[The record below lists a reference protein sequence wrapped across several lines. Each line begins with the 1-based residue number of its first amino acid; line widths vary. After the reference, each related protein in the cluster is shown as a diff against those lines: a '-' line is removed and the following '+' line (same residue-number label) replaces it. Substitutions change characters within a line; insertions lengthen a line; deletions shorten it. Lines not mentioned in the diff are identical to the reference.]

1 MPSLL
6 RGSTI
11 ATIKKLRVD
20 GWLTARASADPQ
32 LSITFVRVDETTGD
46 ETTLPAQD
54 VVVDWHTALVPGP
67 SSVNPG
73 EEPLLLGPIL
83 LTFRRPTALVF
94 DVTVGDRFSLQ
105 QGFGIVLRVYENAG
119 MTYAECSLDEGA
131 P

>member
-32 LSITFVRVDETTGD
+32 VSVAFIAIDADGA
-46 ETTLPAQD
+46 ETTLPEQD

-73 EEPLLLGPIL
+73 EEPLLQSPIL
-83 LTFRRPTALVF
+83 LTLRRPTSMVF
-94 DVTVGDRFSLQ
+94 DVEVGYRFQLQ
-105 QGFGIVLRVYENAG
+105 GGAGIVLRVYENGG
-119 MTYAECSLDEGA
+119 MTYAECKLDEGT